1 MESSMQPALLVMC
14 TLAVLLT
21 GCARESLPADA
32 APPARQAP
40 VPAASA
46 AVPAAAASTE
56 PAPATTPVNAA
67 DSAADNA
74 AVKLAL
80 SGEGLDLVSERGS
93 VRHLMFGTPAPTVI
107 DAITRTYGGIAPKR
121 GRNEECGAG
130 PLDMATWQDGL
141 TVMAQH
147 GRFVGWSVSRGPA
160 DADRGGPATMAGIGL
175 GSTRRELEAAYTADI
190 HTTTL
195 GEEFAA
201 GNVFGVLDASG
212 PSARITVLWGGTS
225 CNFR

>member
-1 MESSMQPALLVMC
+1 MHPALRVMC

-21 GCARESLPADA
+21 GCARESAPADSAPA
-32 APPARQAP
+32 ARPAP
-40 VPAASA
+40 VSSTSAPAPVRA
-46 AVPAAAASTE
+46 PATITE
-56 PAPATTPVNAA
+56 PAPTTVAVDAA
-67 DSAADNA
+67 SNA

-93 VRHLMFGTPAPTVI
+93 VRHLVFGMPGDTVI
-107 DAITRTYGGIAPKR
+107 DAVSRTYGGIAPQR

-141 TVMAQH
+141 TVMTQH
-147 GRFVGWSVSRGPA
+147 GRFVGWSVSLGTANA
-160 DADRGGPATMAGIGL
+160 DNHGPATMAGIGL
-175 GSTRRELEAAYTADI
+175 GSTRRELEAAYTAEI
-190 HTTTL
+190 RKTTL

-201 GNVFGVLDASG
+201 GDLFGVLDGSG
-212 PSARITVLWGGTS
+212 PSARITALWGGTS